1 MASRALAQ
9 DPTSIC
15 TDDPASNTTTC
26 RIDNPIVTQRMTE
39 YDGAF
44 HPEIFE
50 AFGNCNFFEC
60 NRRFGVNLP
69 GISLRRGDLVT
80 VDANGCVQTG
90 GSGST
95 WKRYVNPQGDNADHL
110 YHGLLG
116 VLNAIKPDGTTMP
129 NPVRI
134 EDVRLQ
140 PWQPFWIP
148 VAQPLRL
155 GYEDDNYDDNGYWG
169 HDDGN
174 PEQCNLDGS
183 HGFGGNAFVT
193 VTIQHN
199 APPPPN
205 APPMPWDIVAA
216 DPAVSDPF
224 DLNALLF
231 NPRWGWQTA
240 PVSAPLDFDNCSS
253 PSACTGQVLTTDEP
267 DFGNSILTCGGILG
281 FGASGHL
288 NWTVVT
294 YEGRIFWGGH
304 SFFDDDYNFFLNT
317 LVTNGFPSGVTA
329 TNPQQIELEFQAR
342 ETIDHF
348 GLSPLWD
355 EFHFAVDH
363 IDSLAHSLMDTK
375 EAVVIGLLGLD
386 RVHGSHSEIHPV
398 FALAIHVNPD
408 PLDDTWAIFARNYG
422 NEGWCSDNMHYSNF
436 NNVTLRLPR
445 PGSVAATD
453 QPTLGLGTQF
463 FANTPA
469 VTGYEVFTAP
479 NQDTFITFHLPSP
492 PADGDDGARV
502 SGELHL
508 RWNAGATAASSS
520 AIAPNAALSTLKRA
534 QLAAT
539 TSVAATA
546 QVEEEVTPESQLAD
560 LFAQLTPQQQ
570 ATYLSMLPP
579 RPPASP
585 DTFQLV
591 PNIVSNPP
599 APASAPPALT
609 AVRDPRQQQHR
620 EDVFKSFCGAL
631 SGQLPADMG
640 TCASYL
646 PFTQLT
652 HTGTPNAA
660 GWFNTPITVTLTAIN
675 VSGKGIDHSEYSFDN
690 HIWARY
696 TAPFT
701 LPDGIITVYYRSQ
714 DVAGALEATRQQSFR
729 IDRTPPTISC
739 SADPGTLFPPNHEL
753 VPIHVTVNTSDN
765 LSGVAGFKLLAVTSS
780 DPAQTSGSGN
790 TNPDIQDWQI
800 GTPNVSGSL
809 RAERSGSG
817 NGRTYAITYQA
828 QDVAGN
834 AANCRTTVLVPHD
847 RGNRQKELGLKEISG
862 PNSLSPIAHIKR

>member
-1 MASRALAQ
+1 MRVIHRFALLSGLLLGMASRALAQ

-15 TDDPASNTTTC
+15 TDDPATNTTTC

-50 AFGNCNFFEC
+50 AFGNCNIFGC

-80 VDANGCVQTG
+80 VDADGCAQTG

-95 WKRYVNPQGDNADHL
+95 WKRYVNPQGNNADRL

-116 VLNAIKPDGTTMP
+116 VLNAIEPDGTTMP
-129 NPVRI
+129 NPIRI
-134 EDVRLQ
+134 QDVRL
-140 PWQPFWIP
+140 QPFWIP

-183 HGFGGNAFVT
+183 HGFGGDAFVT

-205 APPMPWDIVAA
+205 ASPMPWDIVAA
-216 DPAVSDPF
+216 DRAVSDPF

-240 PVSAPLDFDNCSS
+240 PVSAPPNFDNCSS
-253 PSACTGQVLTTDEP
+253 PSACTGQVLTKDEP
-267 DFGNSILTCGGILG
+267 DFGNSIFTCGGTLG
-281 FGASGHL
+281 FGARGHL

-294 YEGRIFWGGH
+294 YEGRIFWDAH
-304 SFFDDDYNFFLNT
+304 SNPTFGDDDYNFFLNT

-329 TNPQQIELEFQAR
+329 TNPQQIKLEFQAR

-348 GLSPLWD
+348 DKSPFWHD
-355 EFHFAVDH
+355 FHDAVDNNDAEAH
-363 IDSLAHSLMDTK
+363 IKVDNKDAI
-375 EAVVIGLLGLD
+375 VIGLLGLD
-386 RVHGSHSEIHPV
+386 RVHGSGSESHPV
-398 FALAIHVNPD
+398 FVLAVHVKSA

-445 PGSVAATD
+445 LISAPATT
-453 QPTLGLGTQF
+453 QATIGAGTQF
-463 FANTPA
+463 WASSPSA
-469 VTGYEVFTAP
+469 ALGVDVFSAP

-492 PADGDDGARV
+492 PADGNDGDRV

-508 RWNAGATAASSS
+508 QWSGAAAPIASLTTA
-520 AIAPNAALSTLKRA
+520 NAAL
-534 QLAAT
+534 T
-539 TSVAATA
+539 TVAP
-546 QVEEEVTPESQLAD
+546 VGDSDSPEGRLAD
-560 LFAQLTPQQQ
+560 QWAQLTPQQQ
-570 ATYLSMLPP
+570 ATYLVMLPP

-585 DTFQLV
+585 DAFQLV
-591 PNIVSNPP
+591 PNILSNPP
-599 APASAPPALT
+599 APASAQPALT

-620 EDVFKSFCGAL
+620 EDIFKSFCGAL

-690 HIWARY
+690 HIWVRY

-714 DVAGALEATRQQSFR
+714 DVAGTLEATRQQSFR
-729 IDRTPPTISC
+729 IDRTPPSISC
-739 SADPGTLFPPNHEL
+739 SANPSTLFPPNHKL
-753 VPIHVTVNTSDN
+753 VPIHVTVNTGDN

-847 RGNRQKELGLKEISG
+847 RGK
-862 PNSLSPIAHIKR
+862 

>member
-1 MASRALAQ
+1 
-9 DPTSIC
+9 
-15 TDDPASNTTTC
+15 
-26 RIDNPIVTQRMTE
+26 MTE

-50 AFGNCNFFEC
+50 AFGQCNIFGC
-60 NRRFGVNLP
+60 NQRFGINLP

-80 VDANGCVQTG
+80 VDADGCVQTG

-95 WKRYVNPQGDNADHL
+95 WKRYVDPQGDNADRL

-116 VLNAIKPDGTTMP
+116 VLNAIEPDGTTMP
-129 NPVRI
+129 NPIRI
-134 EDVRLQ
+134 QNVRL
-140 PWQPFWIP
+140 QPFWIP

-155 GYEDDNYDDNGYWG
+155 GYEDDNYGDNGYWG

-174 PEQCNLDGS
+174 PEQCNLNGA
-183 HGFGGNAFVT
+183 HGFGGNAFLT

-216 DPAVSDPF
+216 DRAVSDPF

-240 PVSAPLDFDNCSS
+240 PVFAPLNFDNCSS

-267 DFGNSILTCGGILG
+267 DFGNSIFTCGGTLG

-294 YEGRIFWGGH
+294 YEGQIFWHAH
-304 SFFDDDYNFFLNT
+304 SNPTFGDDDYNFFLNT

-329 TNPQQIELEFQAR
+329 INPQQVKLEFQAR

-348 GLSPLWD
+348 DLSPFWHD
-355 EFHFAVDH
+355 FHNAVDNNDAEAH
-363 IDSLAHSLMDTK
+363 IKVDNK

-386 RVHGSHSEIHPV
+386 RVHGSASESHPV
-398 FALAIHVNPD
+398 FVLAVHVKSA

-445 PGSVAATD
+445 LISAPAAAQATI
-453 QPTLGLGTQF
+453 GAGTQF
-463 FANTPA
+463 WASSPSAALGVDF
-469 VTGYEVFTAP
+469 FSAP
-479 NQDTFITFHLPSP
+479 NLDTLITFHLPSP
-492 PADGDDGARV
+492 PADGDDGDRV

-508 RWNAGATAASSS
+508 QWSGATASILTTA
-520 AIAPNAALSTLKRA
+520 NAAL
-534 QLAAT
+534 T
-539 TSVAATA
+539 TVAPLSDSG
-546 QVEEEVTPESQLAD
+546 EPEGRLEGQ
-560 LFAQLTPQQQ
+560 FAQLTPQQQ
-570 ATYLSMLPP
+570 ATYLVMLPP

-591 PNIVSNPP
+591 PNILSNPP
-599 APASAPPALT
+599 APASTPPVFT
-609 AVRDPRQQQHR
+609 DVRDVRQRQHR
-620 EDVFKSFCGAL
+620 EDIFKSFCGAL
-631 SGQLPADMG
+631 SGQLPTDLG

-660 GWFNTPITVTLTAIN
+660 GWFNTAVTVTLTAIN

-690 HIWARY
+690 HSWVLY
-696 TAPFT
+696 TGPFT
-701 LPDGIITVYYRSQ
+701 LPEGIITVYYRSQ
-714 DVAGALEATRQQSFR
+714 DVAGAFEATRQESFR
-729 IDRTPPTISC
+729 IDLTPPSISC
-739 SADPGTLFPPNHEL
+739 SADPSTLFPPDHRL
-753 VPIHVTVNTSDN
+753 VPILVTVNTSDN

-780 DPAQTSGSGN
+780 EPAQTPGSGN

-800 GTPNVSGSL
+800 GTPGVSGLL

-817 NGRTYAITYQA
+817 NGRTYTITYQA

-834 AANCRTTVLVPHD
+834 IADCQTTVLVPHD
-847 RGNRQKELGLKEISG
+847 SG
-862 PNSLSPIAHIKR
+862 K